1 MQSVGSSG
9 SQLRHVEFEMA
20 DIQVSILSREG
31 VGRCTGRW
39 EVCLEIME
47 VVRTRVITLEAIS
60 IWVEFKTTRLD
71 DIT

>member
-1 MQSVGSSG
+1 MGSSG
-9 SQLRHVEFEMA
+9 AQLRHVEFEMA

-39 EVCLEIME
+39 ELRLEIME

-60 IWVEFKTTRLD
+60 IWVEFKTIRLD